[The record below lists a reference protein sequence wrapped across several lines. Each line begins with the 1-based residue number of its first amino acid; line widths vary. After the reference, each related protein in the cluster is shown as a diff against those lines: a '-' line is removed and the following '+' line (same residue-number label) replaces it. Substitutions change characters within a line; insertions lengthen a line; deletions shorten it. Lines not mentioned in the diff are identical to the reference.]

1 MSLDRRLP
9 SFSRLSSRLSSGLSL
24 RLSVHF
30 AQSGRNAA
38 LAATSALLFATAAN
52 AAQTAPV
59 HQAEPADV
67 CPALSHIVSSADFK
81 KLRDEPAAKL
91 PGVDQI
97 DDCRA
102 STHSYDCRWRAHWEA
117 DGFVNDPLEEIGADI
132 AACFPNVVHDLN
144 TPTRQHFIVTTAD
157 RRVSVTAS
165 VQGQNE
171 LRLRIA
177 R

>member
-1 MSLDRRLP
+1 MSLDRRLL
-9 SFSRLSSRLSSGLSL
+9 SFSRLSLRSSLQL
-24 RLSVHF
+24 

-38 LAATSALLFATAAN
+38 LTAALLFATAAN
-52 AAQTAPV
+52 AAQSTPA

-102 STHSYDCRWRAHWEA
+102 SAHSYDCRWRAHWEA

-144 TPTRQHFIVTTAD
+144 TPTRQHFIVKTAD

-171 LRLRIA
+171 LRRRIA

>member
-9 SFSRLSSRLSSGLSL
+9 SLSRLSHR
-24 RLSVHF
+24 F
-30 AQSGRNAA
+30 A
-38 LAATSALLFATAAN
+38 LTATAALLLTTAAH
-52 AAQTAPV
+52 AAQTV
-59 HQAEPADV
+59 SVKQAEPADV

-91 PGVDQI
+91 PGVDPI

-102 STHSYDCRWRAHWEA
+102 NAGSYDCHWRAHWEA

-132 AACFPNVVHDLN
+132 AACFPNVVHDIN
-144 TPTRQHFIVTTAD
+144 TPTRQHFIVKTAD

>member
-1 MSLDRRLP
+1 MSLARRLP
-9 SFSRLSSRLSSGLSL
+9 SLSRSFLS
-24 RLSVHF
+24 F
-30 AQSGRNAA
+30 AQSA
-38 LAATSALLFATAAN
+38 LTTRLTTGLTSGFTTALLLATAAD
-52 AAQTAPV
+52 AAQIAPA
-59 HQAEPADV
+59 QPAEPANV

-81 KLRDEPAAKL
+81 TLRDEPAARL
-91 PGVDQI
+91 PGVDQL

-102 STHSYDCRWRAHWEA
+102 NAHSFDCHWRAHWEA

-132 AACFPNVVHDLN
+132 AACFPNVVHDVN
-144 TPTRQHFIVTTAD
+144 TPTRQHFIVKTAD

>member
-1 MSLDRRLP
+1 MSFDRRLP
-9 SFSRLSSRLSSGLSL
+9 SFSRLSL
-24 RLSVHF
+24 RV
-30 AQSGRNAA
+30 AQSGRVAA
-38 LAATSALLFATAAN
+38 LTATAALLFATAAN
-52 AAQTAPV
+52 AAQLAPV
-59 HQAEPADV
+59 KQAEPADV

-91 PGVDQI
+91 PGVDPL
-97 DDCRA
+97 DDCRGN
-102 STHSYDCRWRAHWEA
+102 SHSYDCHWRAHWEA

-132 AACFPNVVHDLN
+132 AACFPNVVHDIN
-144 TPTRQHFIVTTAD
+144 TPTRQHFIVKTAD

>member
-1 MSLDRRLP
+1 MSFDRRLP
-9 SFSRLSSRLSSGLSL
+9 SLSRLS
-24 RLSVHF
+24 F
-30 AQSGRNAA
+30 MA
-38 LAATSALLFATAAN
+38 ALLFATAAN
-52 AAQTAPV
+52 AAQITPAK
-59 HQAEPADV
+59 QAEPADV

-97 DDCRA
+97 EDCRA
-102 STHSYDCRWRAHWEA
+102 SSHAYDCTFRAHWEA

-144 TPTRQHFIVTTAD
+144 TPTRQHFIVKTAD